1 MIVTREQLK
10 GSYSEGEVL
19 AIYNKVKETG
29 EWLSFLKTFL
39 HDMDYQM
46 ARNALWC
53 LTKATDEELSSLQPM
68 LHELI
73 DKALTA
79 ENPSVRRLSMN
90 IIVRH
95 IQAFSRSASDSPT
108 RCACSI
114 QS

>member
-1 MIVTREQLK
+1 MSEKKYSQSCGMPQSDEVLGTNANGGSQMTVTSKQLK
-10 GSYSEGEVL
+10 GSYSEGEAL

-39 HDMDYQM
+39 HDKDYQM

-73 DKALTA
+73 DKAKYNL
-79 ENPSVRRLSMN
+79 
-90 IIVRH
+90 
-95 IQAFSRSASDSPT
+95 
-108 RCACSI
+108 
-114 QS
+114 